1 MKRILLITI
10 AILIL
15 AFPFSA
21 MAETTE
27 DMLQGKQDMVILGSV
42 KDIKDDIITITV
54 DHHLG
59 KNDSEFI
66 GQDILVEEFSYTYC
80 EKHSTSEFRS
90 PMISDNVIVSVNRSG
105 DMYTLANAAYK
116 VDSNEYANCKIIV
129 LDGAEEDCVNDLLSA
144 TCYIR
149 ANAMVNKFDFD
160 SEGRIYAVYPQSPEQ
175 CLTTVSSQGQ
185 KLADEETPDELPAV
199 PAPAPVQETEPMPD
213 YTMYTIAILIV
224 GIFAGMAVAY
234 FSFMSKKNK

>member
-1 MKRILLITI
+1 MKRTLLIAV
-10 AILIL
+10 AILVL
-15 AFPFSA
+15 VLPFSA
-21 MAETTE
+21 MAQTTE
-27 DMLQGKQDMVILGSV
+27 DMLQGKQDMVVMGSV
-42 KDIKDDIITITV
+42 KDIRDDIITITV
-54 DHHLG
+54 DHCLG
-59 KNDSEFI
+59 NNNSDLI
-66 GQDILVEEFSYTYC
+66 GTDIQVEEFSYTYC

-90 PMISDNVIVSVNRSG
+90 PMISDNVVVSVNRSG
-105 DMYTLANAAYK
+105 DIYSLANAAYK

-129 LDGAEEDCVNDLLSA
+129 LGGAEEDCVNDLLSA

-199 PAPAPVQETEPMPD
+199 PAPAPAQENQPTQD
-213 YTMYTIAILIV
+213 YTMYTIIILVV
-224 GIFAGMAVAY
+224 GVFAGMAVAY
-234 FSFMSKKNK
+234 ALFARRKNK